1 MSGLLPS
8 DTEPARTESAG
19 DEGVSGSAAAAP
31 DADGDLRVL
40 WLDDEESER
49 LISSLSSDT
58 ARSVLTALHERPATA
73 SELSEEV
80 DTSLQNVRHHV
91 NNLTDAGLVRVADT
105 RYSVKGREMNVYAP
119 SDDPMVV
126 CVGREDDRGDFLDS
140 LKRLVG
146 VAAVVGLFAALVQ
159 SAFGAGVVDLGG
171 PATSPR
177 IPDAV
182 GGAEPV
188 LGLLP
193 PGVAFLAGGLLA
205 LAAVAALE
213 YRRS

>member
-8 DTEPARTESAG
+8 DTEPART
-19 DEGVSGSAAAAP
+19 DAAEEEEETASS
-31 DADGDLRVL
+31 DSDSDSDDVRVL

-73 SELSEEV
+73 SELSDEV
-80 DTSLQNVRHHV
+80 ETSLQNVRHHLG
-91 NNLTDAGLVRVADT
+91 NLEEAGLVHVSDT
-105 RYSVKGREMNVYAP
+105 RYSVKGRKMNVYAP
-119 SDDPMVV
+119 TDEPMVV

-140 LKRLVG
+140 LKELVG
-146 VAAVVGLFAALVQ
+146 VAALVGLVAALVQ
-159 SAFGAGVVDLGG
+159 SLFGAGAVSLGG
-171 PATSPR
+171 PGSAPR

-182 GGAEPV
+182 GGGGEA
-188 LGLLP
+188 LFGLLP

-205 LAAVAALE
+205 VVAVAAVRY
-213 YRRS
+213 YRQ